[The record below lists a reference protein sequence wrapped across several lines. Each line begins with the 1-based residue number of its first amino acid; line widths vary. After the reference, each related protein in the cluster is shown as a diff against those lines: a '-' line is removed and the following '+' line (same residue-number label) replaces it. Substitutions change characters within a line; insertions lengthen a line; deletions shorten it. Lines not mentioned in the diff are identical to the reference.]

1 MLGYVYMQIILCV
14 LTLPCTSHLLH
25 EGYLSAI
32 ATVRLI
38 MSSMTVTVVCLLCV
52 QTIAVYSQVQAT
64 QTCSNKE
71 MRKAAVN
78 EALTHRGCE
87 DYNCGKFI
95 STF

>member
-1 MLGYVYMQIILCV
+1 MKVILALA
-14 LTLPCTSHLLH
+14 LT
-25 EGYLSAI
+25 
-32 ATVRLI
+32 
-38 MSSMTVTVVCLLCV
+38 MSFITVVCLLCV

-71 MRKAAVN
+71 IRKAAVN

-95 STF
+95 SNY

>member
-1 MLGYVYMQIILCV
+1 M
-14 LTLPCTSHLLH
+14 LTLTCTSHLLH

-32 ATVRLI
+32 ATIRLT
-38 MSSMTVTVVCLLCV
+38 MSSMTVVCLLCV

-64 QTCSNKE
+64 QMCSNKE
-71 MRKAAVN
+71 TRKAAVN

-95 STF
+95 III